1 MKEIHVKEVRGL
13 TIEKLQEQLTEE
25 QKQILENSKFNYEDL
40 LKEIRVMYALFG
52 EKDDVVINVE
62 GIFEDIKTTGKMSI
76 ERLFGVSNK

>member
-1 MKEIHVKEVRGL
+1 MKEIHVKEVRSL
-13 TIEKLQEQLTEE
+13 TIEKLQEQITDE

-52 EKDDVVINVE
+52 EEADVAINVE
-62 GIFEDIKTTGKMSI
+62 GIFEDIKNTGKMSI